1 MSKMH
6 RGDKM
11 NKLIIDTLFKISLS
25 LILIGAA
32 ILLNT
37 IFLDLGSGGTIMS
50 FGIDLLFLLFIFIIL
65 HEN

>member
-1 MSKMH
+1 
-6 RGDKM
+6 M